1 MAAENT
7 LAYYDTAAIKAIEV
21 FREQAPECIM
31 LHLPIQNVALLNV
44 IRQNDVMLNGITLN
58 VVMSLYIV
66 SRWPL
71 LNVIFSFFC
80 KNNIKILIRH
90 TEMRQA

>member
-1 MAAENT
+1 MAVANT
-7 LAYYDTAAIKAIEV
+7 LAYYDTATFKAIEV

-31 LHLPIQNVALLNV
+31 LHLPIQNVAPLNV
-44 IRQNDVMLNGITLN
+44 IRQNVVMPNGITLN

-71 LNVIFSFFC
+71 LNVIFSFLV
-80 KNNIKILIRH
+80 KTTTSK
-90 TEMRQA
+90 Q